1 MTTSGATPINCFA
14 WRCSSSLLKTGR
26 WLLESLAAALFPPR
40 CVLCLRELPTLEI
53 VCSECAL
60 SLPSFEGSR
69 CQRCYGPVAD
79 PSIDLCL
86 RCGTQLLAV
95 DRVFSLGPYHG
106 DWGRLVRSFKFER
119 ETAIGRWLGERMAV
133 ALLAPNTVHEFSAI
147 TFVPMTRRDRRVRG
161 FNQAEVLAR
170 VIAKQLNLPLIKML
184 AKTRETPLQSGLSA
198 VERETNLRDVFRLLP
213 CRQEHVLLVDDIY
226 TTGSTVEECGR
237 TLKRGGVQSVVV
249 MTVARA

>member
-1 MTTSGATPINCFA
+1 MTTSGATPTNCFA
-14 WRCSSSLLKTGR
+14 WPYSSKMLKTGR
-26 WLLESLAAALFPPR
+26 RLLESLAAALFPPR
-40 CVLCLRELPTLEI
+40 CALCLGELPTLEI
-53 VCSECAL
+53 VCSDCAS
-60 SLPSFEGSR
+60 SLPPFEGPR
-69 CQRCYGPVAD
+69 CQRCCGPVDD

-95 DRVFSLGPYHG
+95 DRVSSLGPYHG

-119 ETAIGRWLGERMAV
+119 ELAIGRWLGERMAA
-133 ALLAPNTVHEFSAI
+133 ALLVRSAVRDFSAI

-170 VIAKQLNLPLIKML
+170 VIAKQLNLPLVRML
-184 AKTRETPLQSGLSA
+184 AKTRDTPPQGGLSA
-198 VERETNLRDVFRLLP
+198 VERRTNLQDVFRLLP

-237 TLKRGGVQSVVV
+237 TLKRGGAQSVVA
-249 MTVARA
+249 MAVARA